1 MPYVTLAQAGS
12 PAVVIPSMAMISL
25 VIVRNHTGSDGTVE
39 LQDSSNGAGTH
50 IFTIDAP
57 GGGSS
62 AVAPVG
68 FSLPEGPFVVKA
80 GLYLILTSVT
90 EVMVAYT

>member
-12 PAVVIPSMAMISL
+12 PAVVIPGMALISL
-25 VIVRNHTGSDGTVE
+25 VIVRNHTGSDGSVE
-39 LQDSSNGAGTH
+39 LQDSSSGAGTH
-50 IFTIDAP
+50 IFTIDCP
-57 GGGSS
+57 GGSN
-62 AVAPVG
+62 AQPPTG